1 MQSAHHKLSLL
12 TDIQYFG
19 GINWIKT
26 LYNSSHII
34 IEQYENWQ
42 KGGFRNRTYIAGA
55 SGAHVLTVP
64 ILDGR
69 DQHAPLHSIAI
80 AYRDNWVE
88 QHIRTIESCYRRAPF
103 YEYYSYA
110 LYEILRSRPEKL
122 IDLNEQLLVQLRDWL
137 FPETFITRTAS
148 YQPEAPEGV
157 RDIRSIFQTKGSLNH
172 PPVPVYRQVFEE
184 RTGFLG
190 GLGIIDLLFCCGPN
204 AKALLKDND

>member
-1 MQSAHHKLSLL
+1 MQYRNQNLQLL

-19 GINWIKT
+19 SINWIKT

-55 SGAHVLTVP
+55 SGALLLTVP
-64 ILDGR
+64 IHDGR
-69 DQHAPLHSIAI
+69 DQHTPIHSIQI

-103 YEYYSYA
+103 YEYYSYS

-122 IDLNEQLLVQLRDWL
+122 IDLNERLLIQFRDWL
-137 FPETFITRTAS
+137 FPETFISRTAAF
-148 YQPEAPEGV
+148 QPQAPEGV
-157 RDIRSIFQTKGSLNH
+157 RDIRGKFQTKDSLNH
-172 PPVPVYRQVFEE
+172 PPVPGYRQVFEE

-190 GLGIIDLLFCCGPN
+190 GLGIMDLLFCCGPN
-204 AKALLKDND
+204 AKALLKDNE